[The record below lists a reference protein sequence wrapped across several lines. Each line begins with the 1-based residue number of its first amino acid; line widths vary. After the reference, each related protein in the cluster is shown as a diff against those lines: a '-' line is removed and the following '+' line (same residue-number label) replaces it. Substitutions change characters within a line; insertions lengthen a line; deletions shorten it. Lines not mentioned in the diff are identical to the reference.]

1 MTTQPRHAGG
11 QPTLLT
17 PALQQEFVGYVEQG
31 AYPESAARACGIGV
45 RTYHL
50 WMQRGRAAAAWQPP
64 ADLHPFEANDAGR
77 CAACGKTVRAKV
89 HEIPP
94 RPDGVY
100 LQFMQEVEQARGKA
114 RVAFE
119 SVFVV
124 AAAGTADKAGD
135 WRAAHAWLRTGPGRD
150 RGAED
155 PGWTDRVEV
164 VYPQDE
170 ELTAMLDE
178 VAEELGT
185 DPAIVAAAMEA
196 ASSRAVAR
204 AKGPRR

>member
-1 MTTQPRHAGG
+1 MTIG

-17 PALQQEFVGYVEQG
+17 PALQERFVGYVRSG
-31 AYPESAARACGIGV
+31 AFPESAARAVGIGI

-50 WMQRGRAAAAWQPP
+50 WMQRGREAVAWEPP
-64 ADLHPFEANDAGR
+64 ADRHAFERDATGR
-77 CAACGKTVRAKV
+77 CAVCGKTSRARTV
-89 HEIPP
+89 HEVPS
-94 RPDGVY
+94 RPDALY
-100 LQFMQEVEQARGKA
+100 MHFMQEVERARGDA
-114 RVAFE
+114 RVVHETAF
-119 SVFVV
+119 
-124 AAAGTADKAGD
+124 AAAAAAGD
-135 WRAAHAWLRTGPGRD
+135 WRASHAWLRTGPGRD
-150 RGAED
+150 HGPDD

-164 VYPQDE
+164 VYPQDGDLE
-170 ELTAMLDE
+170 ALLAE